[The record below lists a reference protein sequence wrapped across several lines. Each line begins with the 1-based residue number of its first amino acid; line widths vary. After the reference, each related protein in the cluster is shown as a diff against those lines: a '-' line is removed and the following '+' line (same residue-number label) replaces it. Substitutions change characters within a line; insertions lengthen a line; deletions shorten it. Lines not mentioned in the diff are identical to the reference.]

1 MTSQGTA
8 ASVTNFIHE
17 LTDGKPYIFMI
28 MPYNEGYAFFEKIQS
43 VVKNSVGF
51 SCIRADHVHASG
63 HELLSKI
70 HLLIDRAELVIAEIS
85 TQSPNVFYEVG
96 YAVGTH
102 KPILLL
108 VREGTNI
115 PTDLKGLETISY
127 KDDRDG
133 VERFS
138 TILHEHL
145 SLQLNSTIPV
155 LRDMLLAREPLPAYI
170 IASPRYPGQ
179 MGRIQ
184 GQVFDQRTYS
194 DNLGILGLIS
204 AFGSL
209 MGERKGIEL
218 LSAQFCDPEIPERD
232 DVNLYLIGSPKV
244 NPLVSAL
251 LPKLQKDK
259 RQKWIFGA
267 RPGETEKGDYIVRL
281 YENEKAEDNWIKGEF
296 KEVYS
301 KDKTRKG
308 IIHTLSHGIIIRGP
322 HPKNPNR
329 IVLILAGPHSLGTG
343 AACLA
348 ATRSS
353 LIRKIQ
359 SALPEKE
366 NLADKSKSIWVL
378 VQGTASEKDYLL
390 DEDGVRILRAGT
402 YE

>member
-1 MTSQGTA
+1 MANKETA
-8 ASVTNFIHE
+8 NSVTNFINE

-28 MPYNEGYAFFEKIQS
+28 MQYKEGYAFYERIRN
-43 VVKNSVGF
+43 VVSDSVGF

-70 HLLIDRAELVIAEIS
+70 HLLIDRAELVIADIS
-85 TQSPNVFYEVG
+85 DPSPNVYYEVG
-96 YAVGTH
+96 YTVGTH

-108 VREGTNI
+108 VKEGTEV

-133 VERFS
+133 AER
-138 TILHEHL
+138 LKNNLRDHL
-145 SLQLNSTIPV
+145 SLHLNSTIPV
-155 LRDMLLAREPLPAYI
+155 LRDMLMSKEALPSYI
-170 IASPRYPGQ
+170 LASPRYPGKKS
-179 MGRIQ
+179 RIK

-218 LSAQFCDPEIPERD
+218 VSAQYCDPDIMDRP

-244 NPLVSAL
+244 NPVVRDL
-251 LPKLQKDK
+251 LPKLQKSNK
-259 RQKWIFGA
+259 PKWIFSA
-267 RPGETEKGDYIVRL
+267 PPGEPEKGDYIVCL
-281 YENEKAEDNWIKGEF
+281 YENTRTEQNRIRS
-296 KEVYS
+296 EVIENEADAS
-301 KDKTRKG
+301 
-308 IIHTLSHGIIIRGP
+308 IIHTVDHGIILRAP
-322 HPKNPNR
+322 HPKNPDR
-329 IVLILAGPHSLGTG
+329 IVLIMAGPHSLGTG

-359 SALPEKE
+359 AALPHKTD
-366 NLADKSKSIWVL
+366 LADKRKTIWVL
-378 VQGTASEKDYLL
+378 VEGRASEKDYML
-390 DEDGVRILRAGT
+390 DESGITILRAGS
-402 YE
+402 YD